1 MKVPFE
7 SGQSITF
14 MSMKLTLSRSNWFTN
29 IKQSGPKKQPTCKNT
44 HSTRYQLTKSTTNWK
59 MRKSVGFGFME
70 QNAQSFHL
78 TIRLNAADVV
88 FVINAA
94 TIVSVATRA
103 LFSEHLR
110 TYVYK

>member
-1 MKVPFE
+1 
-7 SGQSITF
+7 
-14 MSMKLTLSRSNWFTN
+14 
-29 IKQSGPKKQPTCKNT
+29 
-44 HSTRYQLTKSTTNWK
+44 

-88 FVINAA
+88 FVINVA
-94 TIVSVATRA
+94 TIVNVAIRA

-110 TYVYK
+110 TYVYKSNKIHYFDTKFVLFKMT